1 VVDQEYLTKIAAAVA
16 IVILMALA
24 VMFPPR

>member
-1 VVDQEYLTKIAAAVA
+1 MVDQEYLTKIAAAVA